1 MIFHGYFRSS
11 AAYRCRIGFNL
22 KTVQPE
28 MRYVHLRHGAQ
39 KAEALRGRVR
49 GRLGLS
55 YGAGAREKFDLFLPD
70 GEAAGL
76 VVFVHG
82 GYWMQFDRSSWS
94 HLAAGPLERGW
105 AVAMPSYDLCPDVTI
120 AQITGQIAGAIGF
133 AAQQVEGPIALSG
146 HSAGG
151 HLVARMAVPGVL
163 PGDVAARLASVVPVS
178 PVADLR
184 PLLETSMNDQF
195 GMDLAAAVSE
205 SPVLMTPMPV
215 PVHVWV
221 GAGERPVFLDQA
233 KWLSEAWNAA
243 LHIAPGTH
251 HFDVIEALR
260 DPESAMVG
268 HICG

>member
-1 MIFHGYFRSS
+1 MTMKPLDD
-11 AAYRCRIGFNL
+11 AYANTAHI
-22 KTVQPE
+22 P
-28 MRYVHLRHGAQ
+28 GAQ
-39 KAEALRGRVR
+39 EYPPRWAQLAAGFREDLKAGGRA
-49 GRLGLS
+49 RLDLG
-55 YGAGAREKFDLFLPD
+55 YGDTARQVMDIFLPE
-70 GEAAGL
+70 GPTRGL
-76 VVFVHG
+76 CVFVHG
-82 GYWMQFDRSSWS
+82 GYWLRFDKSFWS
-94 HLAAGPLERGW
+94 HFAAGPLARGW

-120 AQITGQIAGAIGF
+120 AQITGQIANAVRF
-133 AAQQVEGPIALSG
+133 AAQEVEGPIALSG

-163 PGDVAARLASVVPVS
+163 PEDVAARLTSVVPVS

-205 SPVLMTPMPV
+205 SPVLMTPMQV

-221 GAGERPVFLDQA
+221 GAGERPAFLDQA